1 MDKGLLTVA
10 STTCLLAISRRE
22 LVASIAGKPVYCISE
37 VAMLPLSSQLDAEK
51 AILKARDS
59 QLRHAHSAEEALTDV
74 SDDEDTISLAEEEQ
88 AAGDPDPEP
97 AKVTD
102 EATAKPSAV
111 SQQAAARSVLFGRF
125 AERWMSIR
133 GAAPRVRATAG
144 KDPTDK
150 SVNNPSQA
158 EVLAVQDT
166 GSIQPDYKQPPISDT
181 LVVSHDPAS
190 ADDPAIADDSVLVD
204 DPTVNTARLE
214 SQTNSV
220 PAPILKLEKVPISL
234 IPKLLRTSRF
244 LFSSKNFFFSYD
256 HDISRRSSGL
266 ADQQDSLEMYES
278 FDPSVRLR

>member
-22 LVASIAGKPVYCISE
+22 PVASIAGKLVYCISE
-37 VAMLPLSSQLDAEK
+37 VAMLPLASQLDAEK

-59 QLRHAHSAEEALTDV
+59 QLRHAHSAEETLTDA

-88 AAGDPDPEP
+88 VARDPDPES
-97 AKVTD
+97 AQVTD
-102 EATAKPSAV
+102 EATTKPSAV
-111 SQQAAARSVLFGRF
+111 SQQAAARNVLFGRF

-144 KDPTDK
+144 QDSTDK
-150 SVNNPSQA
+150 GVNNPSQA

-166 GSIQPDYKQPPISDT
+166 GSIQPDHKQPPISDT
-181 LVVSHDPAS
+181 LVVSHDSAS
-190 ADDPAIADDSVLVD
+190 ADDPAIADDPASTD
-204 DPTVNTARLE
+204 DPIVNTARLK
-214 SQTNSV
+214 SQTNS
-220 PAPILKLEKVPISL
+220 PAPILKLEKVPVSL

-256 HDISRRSSGL
+256 HNISRRASDH

-278 FDPSVRLR
+278 FDPSVRSR